1 VMTTTIYSGKYTVL
15 RKNSWRIYMVF
26 DTEKIV
32 KNLNEEIEWL
42 EEQLDM
48 DENDEAYDLDNPE
61 YVYYTLLAL
70 YDIRGDP

>member
-1 VMTTTIYSGKYTVL
+1 
-15 RKNSWRIYMVF
+15 MVF